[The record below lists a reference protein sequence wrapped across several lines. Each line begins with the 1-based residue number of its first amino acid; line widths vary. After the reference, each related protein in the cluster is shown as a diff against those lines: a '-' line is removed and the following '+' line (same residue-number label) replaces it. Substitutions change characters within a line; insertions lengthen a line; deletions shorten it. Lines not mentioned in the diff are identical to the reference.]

1 MTCDKNDFSKGVARY
16 TLVLA
21 STTPRIF
28 NQLLA
33 SLCSVLTL
41 LGSHF
46 VRFSLRSMSSAA
58 TATTTFCCSDLAKF
72 HFWHDRYA
80 NDIVNWL
87 PHVQHHPQIFQCA
100 VALENLRAVFS
111 RAIGEHTDSTYCV
124 DSVGAAIL
132 PEYTDLPAG
141 MFCCIA
147 MRRLFCWKARY
158 TLDIGSWRDA
168 AVGDVSHFLDNL
180 VAAIDILINEH
191 MCPLVPA
198 DDEHINT
205 ERNVFAVESWATLA
219 AIPTDEGFTED
230 VQEAA
235 PIFQVLFG
243 LEVAVGNLP

>member
-1 MTCDKNDFSKGVARY
+1 
-16 TLVLA
+16 
-21 STTPRIF
+21 
-28 NQLLA
+28 
-33 SLCSVLTL
+33 
-41 LGSHF
+41 
-46 VRFSLRSMSSAA
+46 MSSAA

-111 RAIGEHTDSTYCV
+111 RAIGEHTDSVGADGSVGAAYCV

-168 AVGDVSHFLDNL
+168 AVGDVSHFLNNL

-205 ERNVFAVESWATLA
+205 ERNVSAVESWATLA

-243 LEVAVGNLP
+243 LEVAVGNGEDLHW